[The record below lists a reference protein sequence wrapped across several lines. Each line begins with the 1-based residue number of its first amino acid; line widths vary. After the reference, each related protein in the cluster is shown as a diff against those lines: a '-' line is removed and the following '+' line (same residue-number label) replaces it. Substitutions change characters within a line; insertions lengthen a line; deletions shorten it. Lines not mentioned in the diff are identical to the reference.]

1 MKIIGSQKEEE
12 EKRRRGRGSNVTEDL
27 KNVKGSGRK
36 KEEGGRVTHDDAE
49 RFEKSNSY
57 GWSRTMN
64 FSLFQKGERTGG
76 KMFC

>member
-1 MKIIGSQKEEE
+1 
-12 EKRRRGRGSNVTEDL
+12 
-27 KNVKGSGRK
+27 VKGSGRK
-36 KEEGGRVTHDDAE
+36 KKEGGRVTHDDAE

-76 KMFC
+76 KMFY